1 MWMPLF
7 IELKKISL
15 KKYINTN
22 ESDFQAAVLDLL
34 VQLLLI
40 RHFIYCSAEF
50 LIMLLHDTL
59 HSKQVIKVQDLIK
72 HYDSLLVSGH
82 EPEIHIDGTRD
93 ETFSAT
99 LLRIL
104 HDVILRILTNTQQLR
119 GQINVTLASLA
130 SYYLYVL
137 MYIMD

>member
-1 MWMPLF
+1 MF
-7 IELKKISL
+7 IVNSVQIEDDKWKRLSRQI
-15 KKYINTN
+15 
-22 ESDFQAAVLDLL
+22 VDLL
-34 VQLLLI
+34 LAHLQSQNDVLL
-40 RHFIYCSAEF
+40 S
-50 LIMLLHDTL
+50 
-59 HSKQVIKVQDLIK
+59 V
-72 HYDSLLVSGH
+72 
-82 EPEIHIDGTRD
+82 DGTRD